1 MCEHIGS
8 MINAVTKGLTQ
19 NPAVIKAAPPV
30 TRSRASVLW
39 LALLVLYFL
48 LLPTAADTPSA
59 GVDLSPAG
67 KPPAA
72 GAAYPVRSISAP
84 RP

>member
-1 MCEHIGS
+1 MSEHMGS
-8 MINAVTKGLTQ
+8 MINAVNKGLTQ
-19 NPAVIKAAPPV
+19 NPAVIKAAAPV

-59 GVDLSPAG
+59 DTDLSPAG
-67 KPPAA
+67 GPGA
-72 GAAYPVRSISAP
+72 GASYPVRSIAAP